1 MATWLNTV
9 SSAHL
14 LTSVLS
20 CIKVS
25 QAAARKNKIQLLPH
39 ELRSVWKSF
48 CCQLSCHLVV
58 AFSSCCISW
67 FSPLHNPPSLPEST
81 LLPFLAC
88 FHAYATVTH
97 DVMRRCAGLAPGC
110 CLRRLRS
117 AVAQLGSW
125 TEGFPRRDPAL
136 CCPQLARQLFTHTLS
151 VQRTSGQQK
160 QGFFLEHISSF
171 CAMIPSSW
179 GQPTFPLS
187 RLPLVSIFLA
197 QPAAIR
203 VWGKTGQPLVFCQTE
218 PLLKRSFLSV
228 FFIVVHKIMK
238 GKTCLC

>member
-48 CCQLSCHLVV
+48 CCQLSCHLAV

-88 FHAYATVTH
+88 FHAYATVAH
-97 DVMRRCAGLAPGC
+97 DVMRRCGAQLHSWAAGLRGSPAETQLCAALSSLSSSLPTHSVSKG
-110 CLRRLRS
+110 LQDNRS
-117 AVAQLGSW
+117 RA
-125 TEGFPRRDPAL
+125 
-136 CCPQLARQLFTHTLS
+136 
-151 VQRTSGQQK
+151 
-160 QGFFLEHISSF
+160 SS
-171 CAMIPSSW
+171 
-179 GQPTFPLS
+179 L
-187 RLPLVSIFLA
+187 SIFL
-197 QPAAIR
+197 PF
-203 VWGKTGQPLVFCQTE
+203 VL
-218 PLLKRSFLSV
+218 
-228 FFIVVHKIMK
+228 
-238 GKTCLC
+238 